1 MCSRISSVGQSRS
14 RVSAVS
20 TGPGEIALTR
30 IPCAAHSTASVRVRL
45 TTPAF
50 AAAECTV
57 PGACPR
63 IACDDVDDLRVG
75 AATRDHAACEL
86 ARAVVG
92 AVQHDADNCTPAV
105 RRQLFGLN

>member
-30 IPCAAHSTASVRVRL
+30 IPCVAHSTASVRVRV

-57 PGACPR
+57 PGPAGPR

-75 AATRDHAACEL
+75 AAARDHALREL

-92 AVQHDADNCTPAV
+92 AVEHDADDCAPA
-105 RRQLFGLN
+105 